1 MVTRPLHLSVSL
13 KRLLMEQ
20 FPTDTL
26 RHLVALREAESPGT
40 IARKRLSEAK
50 LEELAEM
57 LTTGNRIPTIGWWRR
72 AT

>member
-1 MVTRPLHLSVSL
+1 MATSALHLSVSL
-13 KRLLMEQ
+13 KKLLIEQ
-20 FPTDTL
+20 FSTDTL
-26 RHLVALREAESPGT
+26 LALGCTERGRITGP

-57 LTTGNRIPTIGWWRR
+57 LTHSKIPTIGWWRR